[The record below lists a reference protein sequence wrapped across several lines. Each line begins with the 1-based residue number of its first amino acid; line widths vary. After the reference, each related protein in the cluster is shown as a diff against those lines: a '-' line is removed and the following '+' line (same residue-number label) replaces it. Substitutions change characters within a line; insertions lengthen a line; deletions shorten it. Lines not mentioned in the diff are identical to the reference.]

1 MVVDISN
8 GNNDGLMLKESA
20 FSIGVI
26 QVEGAYSQIVNN
38 TLIICTSI
46 DDALSLLSIRNG

>member
-8 GNNDGLMLKESA
+8 RNNDGLMLKESA